1 MDEIDVLQAEV
12 MRTLAHPTRLRI
24 IHALAQEPLEVGRL
38 AGSLGITQP
47 NASQHLALMRGAGIV
62 EAERSG
68 REVRYR
74 LSDPEVVAA
83 CALMRNVLARRLT
96 RLAGLS
102 EVALARTVP
111 APATTTR

>member
-24 IHALAQEPLEVGRL
+24 IHALAREPLEVGRL
-38 AGSLGITQP
+38 AGLLGITQP

-62 EAERSG
+62 EAERCG

-83 CALMRNVLARRLT
+83 CGLMRNLLARRLD

-102 EVALARTVP
+102 QVARGRPAP